1 MKIKKVEENT
11 VDYPNA
17 NEVSTNEVK
26 KKIPKKFL
34 VLGALGIGATAVVGG
49 IAYYKSR
56 TVEAVTAGVL
66 EKKDAYIDIQVPE
79 DGVIQITD
87 DVLVLDQ
94 EEENSGELDNEEIG
108 E

>member
-34 VLGALGIGATAVVGG
+34 VLGALGIGAAVVGG
-49 IAYYKSR
+49 VAYYKSR